1 MSTPHIAANKGQIA
15 ETILLP
21 GDPLRAKFVADTYL
35 EDAECFNRIRN
46 MFGYTGTYQGK
57 RVSVMGTGMGM
68 PSMGIY
74 SHELITEYG
83 VKHLIR
89 IGTAGAYSEK
99 VKVGDLLAAGIVS
112 TDSAWAKQFHV
123 QGTLSAGPS
132 FLLLEKASAIS
143 RERGKELLVSHIKSA
158 DVFYEP
164 SEADRDIW
172 ISLGVDAVEMETYA
186 LYVTAMRHRVQALT
200 LISVSDHVISGE
212 KLTPEEREQGLD
224 EMITL
229 ALEVASSL

>member
-1 MSTPHIAANKGQIA
+1 MSTPHIEAKQGEIA

-21 GDPLRAKFVADTYL
+21 GDPLRAKFVAENYL
-35 EDAECFNRIRN
+35 KDAVCFNRIRN
-46 MFGYTGTYQGK
+46 MFGYTGTYEGQ

-83 VKHLIR
+83 VQNLIR
-89 IGTAGAYSEK
+89 IGTAGAYSDQ

-112 TDSAWAKQFHV
+112 TDSNWANQFHV

-132 FLLLEKASAIS
+132 FELLEKASAIS
-143 RERGKELLVSHIKSA
+143 RQLGKHLRVSHIKSA

-164 SEADRDIW
+164 SKADRDIW
-172 ISLGVDAVEMETYA
+172 IELGVDAVEMETYA
-186 LYVTAMRHRVQALT
+186 LYVTAMRHRVRALT
-200 LISVSDHVISGE
+200 IMSISDHVISGE
-212 KLTPEEREQGLD
+212 QLTPEEREQGLD
-224 EMITL
+224 DMITVALKL
-229 ALEVASSL
+229 AAAL